1 MYAVVTWE
9 IDSAAPDPDAIAS
22 DAAAAFGDR
31 LTCTLFRGAH
41 IARVGSTTDF
51 VLVHEALARVADA
64 HPGKFRY
71 AAWALRGA
79 SPMRTSEPLDRDLAG
94 EITGA

>member
-9 IDSAAPDPDAIAS
+9 IDPAAPDPAAIAS
-22 DAAAAFGDR
+22 DAIAAFGDR
-31 LTCTLFRGAH
+31 PICTLFQGAH
-41 IARVGSTTDF
+41 IARVASTTDF
-51 VLVHEALARVADA
+51 VVVHEALARVADA
-64 HPGKFRY
+64 HLGAFRY

-79 SPMRTSEPLDRDLAG
+79 SPMRTSEPFDRDLAR